1 MNAITDSRRSH
12 VRTLLILLSVLVV
25 VVVAGYLV
33 STTSPYR
40 FLTHW
45 GEAEE
50 VADDVKRL
58 SENLENLNSSSI
70 GAMLDS
76 NEFVQLKLRRIDIEL
91 RPGELVWFRANDM
104 YNVGLADD
112 GVILFMRDGQ
122 R

>member
-1 MNAITDSRRSH
+1 MLT
-12 VRTLLILLSVLVV
+12 LLSVLVV

-33 STTSPYR
+33 SKSSQYR

-45 GEAEE
+45 GEAEA
-50 VADDVKRL
+50 VAEDVKRL
-58 SENLENLNSSSI
+58 GENLENLNSSSI

-76 NEFVQLKLRRIDIEL
+76 NEFVQLKSRRIDIAL

>member
-1 MNAITDSRRSH
+1 MNANTDSKRSH
-12 VRTLLILLSVLVV
+12 VRTLLTLLSVLVV

-33 STTSPYR
+33 STSSQYR
-40 FLTHW
+40 FLKHW
-45 GEAEE
+45 GEAEA
-50 VADDVKRL
+50 VAEDVKRL
-58 SENLENLNSSSI
+58 SENLEILNSASI

-76 NEFVQLKLRRIDIEL
+76 KEFVQLKSRRIDIAPG
-91 RPGELVWFRANDM
+91 PGELVWFRANDM